1 MTIEWV
7 VILKLNKPNLL
18 AKAEKVRDVI
28 NNCMVYMNHWWLYTT
43 NFNCIIFLV
52 ALTGR
57 VYIWIVDWWHIYCII
72 YVMHFIKAQS
82 MLKKV
87 LEVFFAVIFV
97 FSFFCASVSA
107 EEVPKSS
114 STNRYLKVIK
124 GHSYPLSFPNNIDTL
139 VVGDPGVIQISTLKP
154 NLIMVSGQI
163 VGSTSLT
170 IFNEQN
176 QVIRYVIQVVN
187 DHTQLQSL
195 IAQLEKNVTVE
206 EVADVIVLKGK
217 VKSGAALTRVL
228 SLADRYVS
236 NDPIPDFSV
245 ISDKGGVLAGN
256 TDEQDEVEPVLQT
269 LATQTMAAGG
279 GGRGGRG
286 GGRASAV
293 RQPLY
298 PNKGNLAQNISRGDV
313 VMVAGGR
320 VMSLIKVESQPKVEI
335 QMQIVA
341 VDRNK
346 TDELG
351 WDWRITGIKDNGSS
365 STGITIGGLL
375 GGVSPS
381 IGSGISGTS
390 SNGALNVGSSTLAS
404 VLSHVDTA
412 KGLTLGLV
420 SFLRLVEQKGAG
432 TTLSEPIITA
442 LSGESASFLV
452 GGSLPIPV
460 QALSAGSATQNAV
473 VATNVSFVQ
482 YGLSLIVRPTVL
494 ENGNISIVLDQSISE
509 PDYTNAFTLL
519 GTPIPAFKQK
529 TISTLTESASGETW
543 AVAGLLTEEDTKTMS
558 EVPFFSQIPV
568 LGQLFKKKN
577 DRVSR
582 NELFIVVNAR
592 RVDGVNDTTLN
603 FDDAGR
609 LKPTNNEELINN
621 ENSDENPVEVPQD
634 DQSFEKNLSG
644 QNNSKVNKPVAVNKN
659 ANQPNIITRMQNNL
673 YPKAGSG
680 RGVSKKSLKI
690 LKNNKQVK
698 LNNDAGLKSFADKTI
713 PEASL
718 QDKHD

>member
-1 MTIEWV
+1 MAW
-7 VILKLNKPNLL
+7 LL
-18 AKAEKVRDVI
+18 
-28 NNCMVYMNHWWLYTT
+28 LY
-43 NFNCIIFLV
+43 LV
-52 ALTGR
+52 Q
-57 VYIWIVDWWHIYCII
+57 
-72 YVMHFIKAQS
+72 MFFIKAHS
-82 MLKKV
+82 MLRKV
-87 LEVFFAVIFV
+87 LVVFFTIITVLFSAVTP
-97 FSFFCASVSA
+97 VSA
-107 EEVPKSS
+107 EDQPKSS
-114 STNRYLKVIK
+114 ASNRYLKVIK
-124 GHSYPLSFPNNIDTL
+124 GHSYPLSFSSNIDTL
-139 VVGDPGVIQISTLKP
+139 VVGDPNVIQVSTLKP
-154 NLIMVSGQI
+154 NLIMISGQ
-163 VGSTSLT
+163 VTGSTSLT
-170 IFNEQN
+170 IFGEQN
-176 QVIRYVIQVVN
+176 QIIKYVIQVVS
-187 DHTQLQSL
+187 DHTQLQAL
-195 IAQLEKNVTVE
+195 INQIERNVTVE

-217 VKSGAALTRVL
+217 VKTAAALTRVL

-236 NDPIPDFSV
+236 TVPNPNFSV

-256 TDEQDEVEPVLQT
+256 TNEGDEVEPVLQT
-269 LATQTMAAGG
+269 LAAQTLIAGG
-279 GGRGGRG
+279 GGRGGASAGGGGRGSASAGGRG
-286 GGRASAV
+286 GGGVAAAI

-313 VMVAGGR
+313 VMAAGGR

-351 WDWRITGIKDNGSS
+351 WDWRITGIKDNGTS

-375 GGVSPS
+375 GGISPS
-381 IGSGISGTS
+381 IVSGIGES
-390 SNGALNVGSSTLAS
+390 SNSSALNVGSSTLAS
-404 VLSHVDTA
+404 VISHVDTA

-494 ENGNISIVLDQSISE
+494 ENGNISVVLDQSISE

-519 GTPIPAFKQK
+519 GTPIPSFKQK

-592 RVDGVNDTTLN
+592 RVDGVNDTTQN
-603 FDDAGR
+603 FDGVGR
-609 LKPTNNEELINN
+609 LQPKDSEDLVGFESQDETIQDALETEGNVLNKNKQSKNNSRLKQPTIING
-621 ENSDENPVEVPQD
+621 Q
-634 DQSFEKNLSG
+634 
-644 QNNSKVNKPVAVNKN
+644 QNNAQSNSESKS
-659 ANQPNIITRMQNNL
+659 NL
-673 YPKAGSG
+673 
-680 RGVSKKSLKI
+680 SKKSTRAI
-690 LKNNKQVK
+690 KNNKRVQSTDAVK
-698 LNNDAGLKSFADKTI
+698 PKVAVDV
-713 PEASL
+713 EAPVNSL
-718 QDKHD
+718 QDKSN